1 MEMMPRLGAKYSIAV
16 EVVSKP
22 RSEYQTD
29 GYFQLDLPVAP
40 AVMVEEEIVIEGADV
55 SETALEACIRRHLG
69 LSVLEEQGG
78 VDFSEPG
85 YRHGS

>member
-1 MEMMPRLGAKYSIAV
+1 MEMMPRLGAKYSLAV

-69 LSVLEEQGG
+69 LSVLDDQGG
-78 VDFSEPG
+78 ADLSEPG
-85 YRHGS
+85 YRG

>member
-1 MEMMPRLGAKYSIAV
+1 MGAKYSIAV

-22 RSEYQTD
+22 RAEYQTD

-40 AVMVEEEIVIEGADV
+40 AVMVEEEIVTEGADV

-69 LSVLEEQGG
+69 LSLLTEQGE
-78 VDFSEPG
+78 VDLLEPEH
-85 YRHGS
+85 RE

>member
-1 MEMMPRLGAKYSIAV
+1 MGAKYSIEI

-22 RSEYQTD
+22 RAKYQTD

-55 SETALEACIRRHLG
+55 SETALEACICRHLG
-69 LSVLEEQGG
+69 LSVLVEQGG
-78 VDFSEPG
+78 VDLSKSGHRE
-85 YRHGS
+85 